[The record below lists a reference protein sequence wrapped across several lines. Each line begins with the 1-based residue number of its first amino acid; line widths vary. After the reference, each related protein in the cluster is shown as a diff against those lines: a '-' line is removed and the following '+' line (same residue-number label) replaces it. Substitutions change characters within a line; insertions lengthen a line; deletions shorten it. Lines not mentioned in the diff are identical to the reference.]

1 MLETIMLSGI
11 IILDLDIIA
20 FEIYHSLEIIY
31 SVFLINSIMK
41 MFTAYYFQMRCL
53 NALNMKGYD
62 NM

>member
-1 MLETIMLSGI
+1 MLETIMLTGI

-41 MFTAYYFQMRCL
+41 MVTAYYFQKRCL
-53 NALNMKGYD
+53 KALNMNGYD
-62 NM
+62 NT